1 MGSTI
6 IEAYPLSILR
16 AKSWKVIM
24 KFKIVFFLLDPLSQ
38 NAHILGRDNLSR
50 LIFTKSTEHFW

>member
-1 MGSTI
+1 MGLTI

-24 KFKIVFFLLDPLSQ
+24 KFKTVFFLLDPLSQ
-38 NAHILGRDNLSR
+38 KAYFLGRDSLSR
-50 LIFTKSTEHFW
+50 LIFTKSTEYFW